1 MPWLVRGCQGTHAEQ
16 YKQYKDKLDDL
27 GENLKG
33 AKLGIVVP
41 SYMDVDSIEDLS
53 DQAGKKITGIEP
65 GAGVVAAAEKL
76 KSLSNLK
83 DWSVETSSS
92 GAMTVALGQAIKTTK
107 TSLLLAGLL
116 TGCLQNMI

>member
-1 MPWLVRGCQGTHAEQ
+1 MLVLLQQ
-16 YKQYKDKLDDL
+16 Q
-27 GENLKG
+27 
-33 AKLGIVVP
+33 
-41 SYMDVDSIEDLS
+41 
-53 DQAGKKITGIEP
+53 KKEAYP
-65 GAGVVAAAEKL
+65 
-76 KSLSNLK
+76 NLK

>member
-1 MPWLVRGCQGTHAEQ
+1 
-16 YKQYKDKLDDL
+16 
-27 GENLKG
+27 
-33 AKLGIVVP
+33 
-41 SYMDVDSIEDLS
+41 MDVDSIEDLS

-65 GAGVVAAAEKL
+65 GAGVVAAAEKT
-76 KSLSNLK
+76 KEAYPNLK